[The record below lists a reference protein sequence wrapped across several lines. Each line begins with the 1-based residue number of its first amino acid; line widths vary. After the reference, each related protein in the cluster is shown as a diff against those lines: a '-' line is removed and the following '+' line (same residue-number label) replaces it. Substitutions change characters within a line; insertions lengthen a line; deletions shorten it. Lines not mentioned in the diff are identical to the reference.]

1 MVSTFFKDLEE
12 NQYLE
17 FPLIL
22 VLPMDYEVLTFSVP
36 FQTFNASSA
45 GGDVATFH
53 VLTTNVIATH
63 LRFKPVSNVTCL
75 RVEIY
80 AVPGIFYSD
89 MISIIMIS

>member
-1 MVSTFFKDLEE
+1 
-12 NQYLE
+12 
-17 FPLIL
+17 
-22 VLPMDYEVLTFSVP
+22 MDFEVLTFSVR

-53 VLTTNVIATH
+53 VLATNVTATH

-80 AVPGIFYSD
+80 AVPGMFYSD
-89 MISIIMIS
+89 MIFVIMISCVSHDDWSTK